1 MKIPLGTGPLD
12 PGITKESVFYEYH
25 GDLLSKMEENTL
37 NVECYFCHLVSGK
50 EEDYLHIAERD
61 GGITVCWECSDEEF
75 FDY

>member
-1 MKIPLGTGPLD
+1 
-12 PGITKESVFYEYH
+12 
-25 GDLLSKMEENTL
+25 MEENTL